1 MKNKITILSILI
13 YSATFS
19 NAQTRRVLFL
29 GNSYTYVNNLPQMI
43 ADMAASMGDVLI
55 YDSNAPGGY
64 YLGDHLTNTTSVNK
78 IMIGNWDYVV
88 LQDQSMAYAYT
99 STFMNMIPYAYKL
112 DSIIKAFNSCG
123 QTMFYMTWGRKN
135 GDTYLCS
142 PPECTTDTW
151 INRTYYEMDSTIQL
165 NYMFAADSLNTLA
178 SPVGAVWRYIR
189 RNFPAIELF
198 QTDESHPS
206 EAGTYAAACCFYTAL
221 FRKDPTLI
229 SFNAGLSAPDAANI
243 RNAAG
248 LILYDSL
255 LNWHIGEY
263 DSLINVACP
272 VNGINEISKN
282 LLWNIYPNP
291 GKSILTIKFTDDN
304 SKKQIQIYNTIGL
317 LIKEIE
323 ASPTTQIEIADL
335 PVGLY
340 FIRLKNYSQMTLKF
354 IKQ

>member
-1 MKNKITILSILI
+1 MKNIITILTILF

-19 NAQTRRVLFL
+19 YGQTRHVLFL

-43 ADMAASMGDVLI
+43 SDAAASMGDVLI

-99 STFMNMIPYAYKL
+99 STFRNMIPYAYKL
-112 DSIIKAFNSCG
+112 DSIVKAFNSCG
-123 QTMFYMTWGRKN
+123 QSMFYMTWGRKN

-142 PPECTTDTW
+142 PPECTIDTW

-189 RNFPAIELF
+189 RNYPAIELF
-198 QTDESHPS
+198 QSDESHPS

-229 SFNAGLSAPDAANI
+229 SFNAGLSGADASNI
-243 RNAAG
+243 RNAAR
-248 LILYDSL
+248 LVVYDSL
-255 LNWHIGEY
+255 SKWNIGEY

-272 VNGINEISKN
+272 VNGINEISRN

-291 GKSILTIKFTDDN
+291 GKSTLTVKFTDDN
-304 SKKQIQIYNTIGL
+304 SKKQIQIYNTIGV

-323 ASPTTQIEIADL
+323 AMPTTQIDITDL
-335 PVGLY
+335 PGGLY
-340 FIRLKNYSQMTLKF
+340 FIRQKNYPQMTLKF
-354 IKQ
+354 IKL